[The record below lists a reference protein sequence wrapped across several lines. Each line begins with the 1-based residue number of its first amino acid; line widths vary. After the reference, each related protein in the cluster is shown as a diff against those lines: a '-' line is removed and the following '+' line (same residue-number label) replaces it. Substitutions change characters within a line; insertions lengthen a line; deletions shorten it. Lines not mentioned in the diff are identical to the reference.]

1 MPRRPASRWSASTA
15 PTRRVLR
22 GDVAALAGL
31 QLAAIVLPKATPEAV
46 SALGAEGPPVVA
58 IVETAQGVRLAYEIA
73 STARVVALVLGAA
86 DLGAQLW
93 LEPRADGQELL
104 YARSK
109 LVVDSAAAERRGPFD
124 VVHLDV
130 ADDDGLEAEALLA
143 RTLGLR
149 GKVCIHPR
157 QVAVV
162 NRVFAPSADEL
173 EWAHDVLTAY
183 DEAARGGRGALVVR
197 GALVDRAL
205 VQRASASSATS
216 TGAPWRLTPR
226 PAPKEWRGRFYEDI
240 DVGDVYAGRLGR
252 TITETDNVWFTCLTM
267 NTNQMH
273 FNVPYAE
280 RSRFGKPLVNSGF
293 TIALVTGMSVPDTSE
308 NATANLESTDVKL
321 PSPVFVGDT
330 LWVESEILDKRESRS
345 TPSVGIV
352 SMRCRGINQRREV
365 VIEFRRTFM
374 LYKRG
379 APEVEDSFPGT
390 ETHWNV

>member
-1 MPRRPASRWSASTA
+1 MVELLREPPASRPRAV
-15 PTRRVLR
+15 RVN
-22 GDVAALAGL
+22 GADTDEFAADVAAVAGL
-31 QLAAIVLPKATPEAV
+31 ELAAIVLPKATPEAV
-46 SALGAEGPPVVA
+46 AALGAEGPPVVA

-73 STARVVALVLGAA
+73 SSPRVVALVLGAA

-93 LEPRADGQELL
+93 LEPRADNQELL

-130 ADDDGLEAEALLA
+130 ADDAGLEAEALLA

-162 NRVFAPSADEL
+162 NRVFAAERGRARVGTRRAERL
-173 EWAHDVLTAY
+173 R
-183 DEAARGGRGALVVR
+183 RGGARRPRRARRARRARRQGA
-197 GALVDRAL
+197 RAAG
-205 VQRASASSATS
+205 RAHPRARRTEAPMATD
-216 TGAPWRLTPR
+216 TTARA
-226 PAPKEWRGRFYEDI
+226 APKEWRGRFYEDI

-293 TIALVTGMSVPDTSE
+293 TIALVLGMSVPDTSE
-308 NATANLESTDVKL
+308 NAAANLELDRRQAAEPGVRRRHALGRERDPRQARVALDARPSGSSRCAAAGST
-321 PSPVFVGDT
+321 SGA
-330 LWVESEILDKRESRS
+330 RS
-345 TPSVGIV
+345 
-352 SMRCRGINQRREV
+352 
-365 VIEFRRTFM
+365 
-374 LYKRG
+374 
-379 APEVEDSFPGT
+379 
-390 ETHWNV
+390 